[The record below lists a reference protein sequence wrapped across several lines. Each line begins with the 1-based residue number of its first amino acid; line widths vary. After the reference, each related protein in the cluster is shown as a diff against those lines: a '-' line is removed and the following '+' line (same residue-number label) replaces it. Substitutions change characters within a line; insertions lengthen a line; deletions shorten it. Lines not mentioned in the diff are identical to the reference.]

1 MSIQR
6 VRLVLRQY
14 AQAQETR
21 VDQVAEDEIDQSIR
35 AAEWHRWF
43 GTVRREWKE
52 SLALA
57 TGEHDPEYVR
67 LAPHTCQTTG

>member
-1 MSIQR
+1 M
-6 VRLVLRQY
+6 RLVLGEH
-14 AQAQETR
+14 AQSQKTR
-21 VDQVAEDEIDQSIR
+21 VDQVAEDEIDQSIG
-35 AAEWHRWF
+35 AAERHRWF